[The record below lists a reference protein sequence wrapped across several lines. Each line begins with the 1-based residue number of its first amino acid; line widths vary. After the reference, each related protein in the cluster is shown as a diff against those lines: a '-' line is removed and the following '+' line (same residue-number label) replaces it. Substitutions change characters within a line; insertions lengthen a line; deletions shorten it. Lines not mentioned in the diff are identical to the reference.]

1 MYCAK
6 FYSQKKKKKKSK
18 PKPNQRE
25 RILQTRRNFIQAKKK
40 KKKKKETQKVE
51 KDKKLAIG
59 WRRVTWRYVVCKY
72 KGICVI
78 YYPHHIFSLVFLP
91 NFVGLERKFFAP
103 FSFLLVFSLEP
114 NKDFLSYFPLL
125 FYLPCFHPNQTEP
138 KCIYV

>member
-1 MYCAK
+1 MQN
-6 FYSQKKKKKKSK
+6 FIKKKKKNKNQTNVNVFCK
-18 PKPNQRE
+18 PE
-25 RILQTRRNFIQAKKK
+25 EILSRQKKK

-114 NKDFLSYFPLL
+114 NKDFLSYFPLP